1 MKNRYLKGAHITERK
16 VREMLKLFSED
27 LTATQIANISGIS
40 RITVNAYLKL
50 IRTHLAIFSDDN
62 NPLQRNGSRSGLH
75 LNGNLN
81 GNGTNITEPVKKS
94 FYGIYKHGDAI
105 FTEKLSG
112 VDSTW
117 LYDWLKG
124 KIHSEQSM
132 LEKHGL
138 HIFQGIADFNSVRL
152 FRINTAPSGLVKGRS
167 AIDEIDMFWGMLK
180 SRLVKFRGLNSG
192 TLHLHVKETEFR
204 YNHRNQEIYDLIVN
218 IIQRKPLHLSKPVL

>member
-50 IRTHLAIFSDDN
+50 IRTHLAIFSDEN
-62 NPLQRNGSRSGLH
+62 NPIHRNGIRSGLH
-75 LNGNLN
+75 LNGN
-81 GNGTNITEPVKKS
+81 GTNVSESVKKS
-94 FYGIYKHGDAI
+94 FYGIYKHGDFI

-112 VDSTW
+112 PDPGW

-124 KIHSEQSM
+124 KVQADQSM

-152 FRINTAPSGLVKGRS
+152 FRINTAPSGFVKGRS
-167 AIDEIDMFWGMLK
+167 SIDEIDMFWGMLK

-218 IIQRKPLHLSKPVL
+218 IIQRKPLHLSKQM